1 MNVSNPQHRRRI
13 TWSSDISIILGQ
25 KCHIYEFFL
34 AADDTVTDTDTDK
47 SILSGVAA
55 VRLQISAR
63 PHSFKRALTMQA
75 RCELRNREKTEKR
88 QELTLNQ

>member
-34 AADDTVTDTDTDK
+34 AADDTVTDKT
-47 SILSGVAA
+47 ILSGLGGRRVAGVGA
-55 VRLQISAR
+55 SAQLQTRVNDAS
-63 PHSFKRALTMQA
+63 K
-75 RCELRNREKTEKR
+75 K
-88 QELTLNQ
+88 